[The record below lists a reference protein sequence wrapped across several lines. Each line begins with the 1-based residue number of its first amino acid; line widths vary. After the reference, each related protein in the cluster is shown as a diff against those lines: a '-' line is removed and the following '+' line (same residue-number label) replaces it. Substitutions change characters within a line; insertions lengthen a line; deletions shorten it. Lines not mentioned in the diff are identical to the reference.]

1 MSWETYYEY
10 PIAFRK
16 WLIER
21 INKEVSRAV
30 DNKADIPSKGLQ
42 HNTPQMRAM
51 TGKTK
56 QFGQNG
62 KTQRFT

>member
-30 DNKADIPSKGLQ
+30 DNKADIPSKSLA
-42 HNTPQMRAM
+42 HNTPQVRTM

-56 QFGQNG
+56 AFGQNG

>member
-30 DNKADIPSKGLQ
+30 DNKVDIPSKGLQ